1 MGSTGIG
8 MDESSGVTHLISAFS
23 VWSKPTRTRGA
34 CQLPLSARPCCF
46 AFNAFS
52 IASNAS
58 RLVLGGRWA
67 AEEVGED
74 RMREGHSGRG
84 TPMDSN
90 RFRSEA
96 RDALYVKRESS

>member
-1 MGSTGIG
+1 
-8 MDESSGVTHLISAFS
+8 MDEFSGVTHLISAFS
-23 VWSKPTRTRGA
+23 VQSKPTRTRGA

-46 AFNAFS
+46 VFNAFS

-74 RMREGHSGRG
+74 LMREGHSGCG
-84 TPMDSN
+84 IPMDFS
-90 RFRSEA
+90 RVRSEA
-96 RDALYVKRESS
+96 NDALYVKSESS